1 MKKNGEMVSCLIN
14 NKLIFQFSKGCRL
27 VTDMN
32 GKTINII
39 GIETKDETIKFLVD
53 KISTSLTVKPN
64 FVYKL
69 NDNKTELISSKTFFQ
84 PN

>member
-1 MKKNGEMVSCLIN
+1 M
-14 NKLIFQFSKGCRL
+14 

-39 GIETKDETIKFLVD
+39 GIETKDETIKILSD
-53 KISTSLTVKPN
+53 KISTSFIVKPN

-69 NDNKTELISSKTFFQ
+69 FVDKAEVISSKPFFK
-84 PN
+84 PK

>member
-1 MKKNGEMVSCLIN
+1 
-14 NKLIFQFSKGCRL
+14 
-27 VTDMN
+27 MN

-39 GIETKDETIKFLVD
+39 GIETKDEKIKFLVD
-53 KISTSLTVKPN
+53 KNSTSLIVKPN

-69 NDNKTELISSKTFFQ
+69 NDDKVELISSKSFFQ